1 MKIYTKQGDAGKTA
15 LYGGRKVSK
24 SDLQIEAYGTI
35 DELNSNIGFLAA
47 HVEDKSVLELLLKCQ
62 QDLFVIGSQLAI
74 DFDNPKKLK
83 LPALPEERILEFESE
98 IDRMDSA
105 LKPLTQFILPSG
117 SKAVAAAHIS
127 RTVCRRSE
135 RRVVAI
141 SEHLDFDPVILIYLN
156 RFSDYL
162 FVLARYIA
170 HSQGI
175 ADVCW
180 LPPL

>member
-1 MKIYTKQGDAGKTA
+1 MKIYTKQGDAGQTA

-47 HVEDKSVLELLLKCQ
+47 HVDDKSILDLLLKCQ
-62 QDLFVIGSQLAI
+62 QDLFVIGSHLAI

-83 LPALPEERILEFESE
+83 LPALPVARIPEFESE

-117 SKAVAAAHIS
+117 SKAVAVAHIS

-135 RRVVAI
+135 RRVVAM
-141 SEHLDFDPVILIYLN
+141 SEHFDFDPVIMIYLN
-156 RFSDYL
+156 RFSDCL
-162 FVLARYIA
+162 FVLARYVA

-175 ADVCW
+175 EDVCW